1 MKPVKPKLTKHP
13 MTEEDALSLKRFGG
27 NHDYVFRNIGELRES
42 YLNQYVAVYDGKVV
56 DHGTDLQE
64 IYDRLREKYPMKEYD
79 TIVVKFVPEKD
90 VKFLFASGSSAA
102 PYAQPVVP
110 AI

>member
-1 MKPVKPKLTKHP
+1 M
-13 MTEEDALSLKRFGG
+13 
-27 NHDYVFRNIGELRES
+27 
-42 YLNQYVAVYDGKVV
+42 
-56 DHGTDLQE
+56 QE

-90 VKFLFASGSSAA
+90 VKSLFASGSSAA